1 MEDNYNESSTKKS
14 EKNIYN
20 FIRNIKNKENLN
32 EYSENVKASF
42 DLILYDDEEIMIKI
56 KILQEDLNQSSSI
69 YEKRF
74 SESELK
80 NLCKFYSILD
90 SNQIFESIK
99 NNFEEKKDSIYI
111 TKQTINITLNM
122 SINILAEKIYLYIP
136 LLQKTKDDEIKN
148 LKESIYFLN
157 KEKNNLK

>member
-1 MEDNYNESSTKKS
+1 M
-14 EKNIYN
+14 
-20 FIRNIKNKENLN
+20 
-32 EYSENVKASF
+32 
-42 DLILYDDEEIMIKI
+42 
-56 KILQEDLNQSSSI
+56 
-69 YEKRF
+69 
-74 SESELK
+74 
-80 NLCKFYSILD
+80 CKFYSILD

-136 LLQKTKDDEIKN
+136 LLQKSKDDEIKN

-157 KEKNNLK
+157 KEKNNLKEEIISIKEKEKNLNEIVKELQNELKDV

>member
-122 SINILAEKIYLYIP
+122 SINILAEKI
-136 LLQKTKDDEIKN
+136 
-148 LKESIYFLN
+148 
-157 KEKNNLK
+157 